1 VAEENAGILVRTDD
15 DGPLG
20 GFLLLEA
27 SWSKI
32 WKKCAA
38 INIKVPFS
46 VTNPLCLSLKE
57 SL

>member
-1 VAEENAGILVRTDD
+1 MAEEKEGILARTAD

-27 SWSKI
+27 SWSMA

-38 INIKVPFS
+38 INIKV
-46 VTNPLCLSLKE
+46 LKE
-57 SL
+57 SHFQ

>member
-1 VAEENAGILVRTDD
+1 MAEENAGILARTAD

-32 WKKCAA
+32 WKKKCAA
-38 INIKVPFS
+38 INIKV
-46 VTNPLCLSLKE
+46 LKK
-57 SL
+57 SHFQ

>member
-1 VAEENAGILVRTDD
+1 MAEENAGILARTAD

-38 INIKVPFS
+38 INIKV
-46 VTNPLCLSLKE
+46 LKE
-57 SL
+57 SHFQ